1 MKYIIPP
8 VKGTR
13 DFYPEQMAVR
23 TWLYNTVRGVSESYG
38 YQEWD
43 APFLE
48 NMELYAAKSGEE
60 LVKKQS
66 YVFTDRGGD
75 EITLRPE
82 LTPSLARMIAQ
93 KQGELIFPARW
104 WSFGPFW
111 RYEKMQKG
119 RSREF
124 FQWNIDLLGVDSPE
138 ADAELVAIA
147 AAFLKAVGL
156 TPAQARICVNNRR
169 FMDAE
174 FEALGIPTEKKA
186 NVSGLVDRRE
196 KMEPDAWDA
205 NALEIGLTPKQ
216 REGLKS
222 LLADGER
229 WRKSEELVRMFAALR
244 SLGLKDYVQFDPNIV
259 RGLLYYTGTVFE
271 AFDISG
277 CVRRAILGGGRY
289 DNLLCDVGG
298 EPLPAVGFAMGDVVI
313 GLILQ
318 ELGLI
323 PPLPVTP
330 AAVLVT
336 VFSPDLLP
344 ASYSLAA
351 DLRRSG
357 LNVTCYPEPAKLP
370 RQFKFADRMGM
381 RVVLVIGPDEAA
393 AGKVTLK
400 NLKNGTQET
409 IARAEAAA
417 SIKCLLESG

>member
-1 MKYIIPP
+1 MKNIIPP

-48 NMELYAAKSGEE
+48 PLDLYAAKSGEE

-82 LTPSLARMIAQ
+82 LTPSLARMIAARQ
-93 KQGELIFPARW
+93 NEVAFPARW

-111 RYEKMQKG
+111 RYERPGRG

-124 FQWNIDLLGVDSPE
+124 FQWNIDMLGVNSPE

-147 AAFLKAVGL
+147 AAFLKAAGL

-174 FEALGIPTEKKA
+174 FDALGIPPEKKA
-186 NVSGLVDRRE
+186 DVSGLVDRRE
-196 KMEPDAWDA
+196 KMKPEPWET
-205 NALEIGLTPKQ
+205 NALEIGLTPQ
-216 REGLKS
+216 QLDGLKS

-229 WRKSEELVRMFAALR
+229 WRKSEELVRLFAALE
-244 SLGLKDYVQFDPNIV
+244 SLGLKEYVQFDPNIV

-271 AFDISG
+271 AFDITG
-277 CVRRAILGGGRY
+277 VVRRAILGGGRY
-289 DNLLCDVGG
+289 DNLLRDVGG
-298 EPLPAVGFAMGDVVI
+298 EPLSGVGFAMGDVVI

-318 ELGLI
+318 ELGLL

-336 VFSPDLLP
+336 VFSPDLLS

-351 DLRRSG
+351 DLRREG

-370 RQFKFADRMGM
+370 RQFRFADRMGM
-381 RVVLVIGPDEAA
+381 RAVLVVGPDEA
-393 AGKVTLK
+393 GQGMVTVK
-400 NLKNGTQET
+400 NLSSGTQET
-409 IARAEAAA
+409 IARGEVTE
-417 SIKCLLESG
+417 SLKRVLESH